1 MGSRDNDHPA
11 PHNPPMLSSLIVRPS
26 HSEGSGGGGDVSGGR
41 EPPPDYS
48 RSDRYSDDLGYRTR
62 ARSLSPARR
71 RNSERRYSSDFDH
84 PPHGWEF
91 RSHREAG
98 RFRDHAPPNERG
110 RAGGRSYSHGFA
122 GPGLDPSPFRGEV
135 TGRNNPN
142 VRPREGDWYCPDPA
156 CNNLNFARREFCNNC
171 NRPRSQRG
179 AYAGRLPLYPS
190 PRRFNGRLMDRSPPS
205 YRSPPRQWAREEPG
219 LRDFVPGA
227 PPPPPHDY
235 RPRRDRL
242 SYLEGEYRGRDKYGR
257 LVPQES
263 GQRDRMRG
271 SFFSGRK
278 GYERQ
283 PLSPPLHPP
292 PLPAGHDRRGHVMR
306 ERSRS
311 PIDGSSKGYQR
322 DLYMDRGRDG
332 RSGGRDRISR
342 TY

>member
-1 MGSRDNDHPA
+1 MTTRRRTTRLCSAASLSAPPTAKGAAAGATYPAAVSPRLITPVLIATPMTLDIELVQDPYLLRVAEIQNAVIVLTLIIHHMAGNSGVIGKLADFETTHPLMKEEGQVA
-11 PHNPPMLSSLIVRPS
+11 GHIAMVLLGLGWILV
-26 HSEGSGGGGDVSGGR
+26 HSEVK
-41 EPPPDYS
+41 
-48 RSDRYSDDLGYRTR
+48 
-62 ARSLSPARR
+62 SL
-71 RNSERRYSSDFDH
+71 EETTQMFVQ
-84 PPHGWEF
+84 GKE
-91 RSHREAG
+91 
-98 RFRDHAPPNERG
+98 
-110 RAGGRSYSHGFA
+110 
-122 GPGLDPSPFRGEV
+122 
-135 TGRNNPN
+135 TGTVPI
-142 VRPREGDWYCPDPA
+142 
-156 CNNLNFARREFCNNC
+156 LH
-171 NRPRSQRG
+171 
-179 AYAGRLPLYPS
+179 
-190 PRRFNGRLMDRSPPS
+190 
-205 YRSPPRQWAREEPG
+205 
-219 LRDFVPGA
+219 FVPGA

-271 SFFSGRK
+271 SFFGGRK